1 MTVAPAEAEFD
12 AFVNA
17 NLNGLLRTAFLIAWD
32 EKEAED
38 LVQECLVKVAR
49 QWSRV
54 GSMEQPVA
62 YVRRVLIN
70 LALDDAKRR
79 KRHRSELYEPAGEVG
94 TEALDFTRLESRA
107 ELVAAL
113 RTLPPRQRAV
123 IVLRYFLDL
132 SEADTAQAL
141 DCSVGTVKSTTSKAL
156 ARLRASL
163 DPNLRLPEVREP

>member
-1 MTVAPAEAEFD
+1 MSPAKAEFD

-17 NLNGLLRTAFLIAWD
+17 NLNGLLRTAFLITWD
-32 EKEAED
+32 EREAED
-38 LVQECLVKVAR
+38 LVQECLFKVAR

-62 YVRRVLIN
+62 YARRVLIN
-70 LALDDAKRR
+70 LAIDDAKRR
-79 KRHRSELYEPAGEVG
+79 KRHRAELYEPAGEVG
-94 TEALDFTRLESRA
+94 AEDLDFTRLESRA

-113 RTLPPRQRAV
+113 RTLTPRQRAV
-123 IVLRYFLDL
+123 VVLRYFLDL
-132 SEADTAQAL
+132 SEADTAEAL

-163 DPNLRLPEVREP
+163 DPDLRLPEVREP